1 MESASQS
8 DNLHNLLNLLR
19 QEGIKDTKV
28 LKAISQV
35 PRENFI
41 PESEIKYAYE
51 NRPLPIYYGQTIS
64 QPYTVAFMLSLLDV
78 KPDEKILEIGTGS
91 GYEAALLGELGAK
104 VYTVERIP
112 ELAEYARKNIE
123 GLNYKVEI
131 LVGDGSL
138 GWEEHSPYDGIVVSA
153 AAPDIPKSLI
163 SQLKEGG
170 NIVIPVGDRFS
181 QKIYHGNKILS
192 YGKPEMEY
200 NVYHNFVFVPLIGKE
215 GFDE

>member
-1 MESASQS
+1 MESASQP
-8 DNLHNLLNLLR
+8 DNLHFLLNLLR
-19 QEGIKDTKV
+19 KEGIRNYKV
-28 LKAISQV
+28 LDAISKV

-41 PESEIKYAYE
+41 SESENKYAYE
-51 NRPLPIYYGQTIS
+51 NRPLPIPFGQTIS
-64 QPYTVAFMLSLLDV
+64 QPFTVAFMLSLLDV
-78 KPDEKILEIGTGS
+78 KPGEKILEIGTGS
-91 GYEAALLGELGAK
+91 GYEAALLSELGAI

-112 ELAEYARKNIE
+112 GLAEYAKKNLE
-123 GLNYKVEI
+123 KLNYNIDI

-138 GWEEHSPYDGIVVSA
+138 GLDEYSPYDGIIVSA
-153 AAPDIPKSLI
+153 AAPAIPKSLI
-163 SQLKEGG
+163 SQLKIGG

>member
-1 MESASQS
+1 
-8 DNLHNLLNLLR
+8 
-19 QEGIKDTKV
+19 
-28 LKAISQV
+28 
-35 PRENFI
+35 
-41 PESEIKYAYE
+41 
-51 NRPLPIYYGQTIS
+51 
-64 QPYTVAFMLSLLDV
+64 MLSLLDV
-78 KPDEKILEIGTGS
+78 KPGEKILEIGTGS
-91 GYEAALLGELGAK
+91 GYQAALLSELGAI

-112 ELAEYARKNIE
+112 GLAEYAKENLKK
-123 GLNYKVEI
+123 LNYDIKI

-138 GWEEHSPYDGIVVSA
+138 GLDEYSPYDGIIVSA
-153 AAPDIPKSLI
+153 AAPAIPKSLI

>member
-1 MESASQS
+1 MESASQP
-8 DNLHNLLNLLR
+8 DNLHFLLNLLR
-19 QEGIKDTKV
+19 KEGIRNNKV
-28 LKAISQV
+28 LDAISKV

-51 NRPLPIYYGQTIS
+51 NRPLPIPFGQTIS
-64 QPYTVAFMLSLLDV
+64 QPFTVAFMLSLLDV
-78 KPDEKILEIGTGS
+78 KPGEKILEIGTGS
-91 GYEAALLGELGAK
+91 GYQAALLSELGAI

-112 ELAEYARKNIE
+112 GLAEYAKENLKK
-123 GLNYKVEI
+123 LNYDIKI

-138 GWEEHSPYDGIVVSA
+138 GLDEYSPYDGIIVSA
-153 AAPDIPKSLI
+153 AAPAIPKSLI